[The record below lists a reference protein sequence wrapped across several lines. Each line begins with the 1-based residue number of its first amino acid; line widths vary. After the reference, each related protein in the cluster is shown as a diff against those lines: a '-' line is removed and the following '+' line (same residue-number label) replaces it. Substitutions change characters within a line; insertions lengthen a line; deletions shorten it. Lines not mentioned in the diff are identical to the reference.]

1 MKIRQIKVGE
11 LAQYLESDEYR
22 RTTVI
27 PITAQRAVSHIQNP
41 RADVEDVALILA
53 EEENGNVLGFI
64 GLLPDFIFQP
74 EKKKVFWISCW
85 WAHPENGKS
94 LGVPLLLAAYQASN
108 GLLLADASPDT
119 ISVFQKSKLFNIPE
133 PKPGLKLFLQP
144 LLKDVLLRKKPE
156 LRKYSLL
163 LKVLDGIVGLFFT
176 PIRYFQKIAFQ
187 KPYTLEV
194 RYLIAGE
201 LTNIR
206 NELSNHFQREAK
218 DLKWI
223 MDFPWLLSK
232 NDYKEKRLYPF
243 SSTAKTFKNH
253 LVVFKQAGKS
263 IAYSFLT
270 ERDQVFKLHY
280 LFADADKTET
290 VAKVLL
296 NLLVEKKAKEFI
308 TFHPALGNVLTS
320 KKLPFIYSRTTTYQ
334 YVYGKGFDASL
345 NLDGFQYGDGDAIF
359 T

>member
-1 MKIRQIKVGE
+1 LKIRQIKVGE
-11 LAQYLESDEYR
+11 LAQYLESDEYK
-22 RTTVI
+22 RTSVI
-27 PITAQRAVSHIQNP
+27 PITVQRAVSHIQNP
-41 RADVEDVALILA
+41 RSDVDDIALILA

-119 ISVFQKSKLFNIPE
+119 IGVFQKSKLFHVPE
-133 PKPGLKLFLQP
+133 PKVGLKLFLQP
-144 LLKDVLLRKKPE
+144 LFKDVLLRKKPE
-156 LRKYSLL
+156 WRKYSLL
-163 LKVLDGIVGLFFT
+163 LKVLDGVVGLLFT
-176 PIRYFQKIAFQ
+176 PVRLFQKFVLQ
-187 KPYTLEV
+187 KPYNIEV

-201 LTNIR
+201 LTNIK
-206 NELSNHFQREAK
+206 NERSNHFQREAK

-232 NDYKEKRLYPF
+232 NDYKEKRFYPF

-263 IAYSFLT
+263 IAYLFLT

-280 LFADADKTET
+280 LFAETAKIET
-290 VAKVLL
+290 VAKVLID
-296 NLLVEKKAKEFI
+296 LLIEKKAKEFI
-308 TFHPALGNVLTS
+308 TFHPELTKVLSS
-320 KKLPFIYSRTTTYQ
+320 KKLPFIHSRTTTYQ
-334 YVYGKGFDASL
+334 YVCGKGFEASL